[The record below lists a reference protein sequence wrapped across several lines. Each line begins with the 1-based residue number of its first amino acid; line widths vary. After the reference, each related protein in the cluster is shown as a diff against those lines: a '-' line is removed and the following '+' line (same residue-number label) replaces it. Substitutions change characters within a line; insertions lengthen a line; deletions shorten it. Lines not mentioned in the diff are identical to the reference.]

1 MPKKKP
7 KRRKASGASQKKR
20 KPTTLKK
27 QNVSRQVYPNSFFTE
42 YAKIMES
49 VIATLGDQLLNI
61 EVKLAV
67 QQFLINETID
77 EWSRKGGL
85 SEGEVKSLYE
95 RTYQYWKNDLKEQG
109 KPFAE
114 LDLLNRP
121 ALDTYNSMLKK
132 SGFSDAMKNL
142 SSPSE
147 INARL
152 EEESE
157 MIGQMK
163 EEMKGIKRE
172 FLKQKLEMMKRTLKK
187 DGI

>member
-1 MPKKKP
+1 MPKKRP
-7 KRRKASGASQKKR
+7 KRRKASGASPKKR
-20 KPTTLKK
+20 KPGTIK
-27 QNVSRQVYPNSFFTE
+27 QRNVSRQVYPNSFFTE
-42 YAKIMES
+42 YAKIMEA
-49 VIATLGDQLLNI
+49 VIGNLGDQLMNI

-77 EWSRKGGL
+77 EWSRKGGF
-85 SEGEVKSLYE
+85 SQSEVKGLYE

-121 ALDTYNSMLKK
+121 ALEIYNSMLKK

-147 INARL
+147 INERL

-163 EEMKGIKRE
+163 DEMKGIKRE
-172 FLKQKLEMMKRTLKK
+172 FLRQKLEMMKRTLKK
-187 DGI
+187 DGV